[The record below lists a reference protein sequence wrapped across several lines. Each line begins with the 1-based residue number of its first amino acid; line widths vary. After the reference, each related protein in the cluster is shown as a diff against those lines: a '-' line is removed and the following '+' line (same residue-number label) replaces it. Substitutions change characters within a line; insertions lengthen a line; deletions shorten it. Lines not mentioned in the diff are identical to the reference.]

1 MTAQRVATGGAATS
15 AAHDEE
21 LRGMPWC
28 DVQGATLP
36 WGAVEEKG
44 VDGARRRW
52 WSKEQPATRGRGDVV
67 RRSWRGKEEPAT

>member
-1 MTAQRVATGGAATS
+1 
-15 AAHDEE
+15 
-21 LRGMPWC
+21 MPWC